1 MSSAWGG
8 AHFAV
13 DASSSMSQEN
23 QKEANRMTRY
33 QKPEL
38 VTLANASEAIQ
49 NMAKTAMA
57 NDAAPPHQPP
67 ATASAYEA
75 DE

>member
-1 MSSAWGG
+1 MS
-8 AHFAV
+8 
-13 DASSSMSQEN
+13 
-23 QKEANRMTRY
+23 RY

-38 VTLANASEAIQ
+38 VTLANATEAIQ

>member
-1 MSSAWGG
+1 MEQKPIRKEVSQMSS
-8 AHFAV
+8 
-13 DASSSMSQEN
+13 
-23 QKEANRMTRY
+23 Y

-38 VTLANASEAIQ
+38 VKRVNASEAIQ

-57 NDAAPPHQPP
+57 NDAAPPHEPP